1 MINRHFWGLVVINT
15 LMLGTSISWKSV
27 ALPPPED
34 TPEEIL
40 RTEIIL
46 EGRSPIDGQVLSA
59 AKYEQLR
66 AQLAQSSVPPEL
78 NSDIEQLIFLLRI
91 RKLFK
96 TLIPFF

>member
-1 MINRHFWGLVVINT
+1 MINQRFWEFLAIWT
-15 LMLGTSISWKSV
+15 LMLAAAISPKSV

-46 EGRSPIDGQVLSA
+46 EGRSPIDGKVLTA
-59 AKYEQLR
+59 AEYEQLQ
-66 AQLAQSSVPPEL
+66 AQLAQSSLPPEL
-78 NSDIEQLIFLLRI
+78 NSDVEHIIFLLRV